1 MLALLLVITSCCRFL
16 PALASLSCVW
26 QPRGQ
31 RRRLANLREGALR
44 KRFKKETMSQSAA
57 LESCFANGLD
67 LSEFSNARTTGTDDA
82 QRPPS
87 HAAQLMK
94 ETQKKAEDRRR
105 NYHQEHVLGRAVQER
120 LVAHHQTPQRPEALH
135 HAALIQMHS
144 ADQKEPRQRLMKGPK
159 TMSKK
164 KTAGKKQSSTKG
176 RGQKKSGRAR
186 GKF

>member
-1 MLALLLVITSCCRFL
+1 
-16 PALASLSCVW
+16 
-26 QPRGQ
+26 
-31 RRRLANLREGALR
+31 
-44 KRFKKETMSQSAA
+44 MSQSAA

-67 LSEFSNARTTGTDDA
+67 LSEFSTASATGTEA

-105 NYHQEHVLGRAVQER
+105 SDHQEHVLGRAVQER
-120 LVAHHQTPQRPEALH
+120 LVAHHQTPQQPEALH

-164 KTAGKKQSSTKG
+164 KAAGKKQSSTKG